1 MTMKKLLTIT
11 IPVLAMA
18 FAQAQT
24 SLPFDVTEVTKF
36 DEPWAM
42 AFLPDGRILVTE
54 KKGSLRLVG
63 QDGQSFG
70 SVCPFL
76 AASVRDATSP
86 NRVLVGHFNRM
97 A

>member
-70 SVCPFL
+70 SVRGVPNVDYLGRCPL
-76 AASVRDATSP
+76 
-86 NRVLVGHFNRM
+86 
-97 A
+97 